1 MFILPSFFAFPI
13 LFRNPYVFES
23 LVRITRTTV
32 YVLRRA
38 CAYASI
44 VRSASR
50 YLSLFETSASP
61 LFDAFPRS
69 TIFLSVSPAF
79 RYCRVAQSTSIFQ
92 VYIHYL
98 FFFQVHQNILNIS
111 IVIINYILVFY
122 ILYLHVHTHIYVYI
136 CIYIHTHKYVYTCI
150 HAYIH
155 ICICICM
162 YVYIYIYIYTY
173 IIVII
178 LYIMLYHT
186 YYKGGEE
193 SYLTYCLL
201 FL

>member
-136 CIYIHTHKYVYTCI
+136 CIYIHTHTNMYIHVYTRIYIYVYV
-150 HAYIH
+150 YV
-155 ICICICM
+155 CM
-162 YVYIYIYIYTY
+162 YIYIYIYTY

>member
-23 LVRITRTTV
+23 LARITRTTV

-136 CIYIHTHKYVYTCI
+136 YTHTHTHKHVYTCI

-155 ICICICM
+155 ICICIC
-162 YVYIYIYIYTY
+162 IYIYTH
-173 IIVII
+173 I
-178 LYIMLYHT
+178 
-186 YYKGGEE
+186 
-193 SYLTYCLL
+193 
-201 FL
+201 

>member
-136 CIYIHTHKYVYTCI
+136 CIYIYTHTNMYIHVYTRIYIYVYV
-150 HAYIH
+150 YV
-155 ICICICM
+155 CM
-162 YVYIYIYIYTY
+162 YIYIYIHIYNCHY
-173 IIVII
+173 IIYYALSHI
-178 LYIMLYHT
+178 LQRR
-186 YYKGGEE
+186 
-193 SYLTYCLL
+193 
-201 FL
+201 